1 MSTSNLL
8 QGTTV
13 ADALDRVLR
22 LPSVASKRFLTTKVD
37 RSVGGLVAQQQCV
50 GPLQV
55 TMQACLGSPGQ
66 SIWCPKACQQSH
78 SERRLSCS
86 WHLTCIASDFASTF
100 TSQLPLADV
109 AVMAKSH
116 QGLTGAAT
124 SIGEQP
130 YKVHLPHQIG
140 GTAQMPDVATAH
152 LEAAVALHCG

>member
-1 MSTSNLL
+1 M
-8 QGTTV
+8 

-55 TMQACLGSPGQ
+55 RQSLSRGLRGAAVLQQMIGCQGSSADRQPDGIVD
-66 SIWCPKACQQSH
+66 S
-78 SERRLSCS
+78 RT
-86 WHLTCIASDFASTF
+86 LTNCVLTA
-100 TSQLPLADV
+100 QLPLADV

-130 YKVHLPHQIG
+130 YKVHLPYQIG
-140 GTAQMPDVATAH
+140 ATTQMSF
-152 LEAAVALHCG
+152 G